1 MRFVRQVLFILILCS
16 ASTVAQEWSPLSF
29 TAAGG
34 VSLPTKPQAFADYW
48 SLGFNGGAGIGY
60 SVGRAW
66 TLTAGLEYNRFA
78 FDEEQFLRALGYE
91 DAGLHTEG
99 GAASILTLTGGIKYA
114 LIPRNDT
121 ESPYLIG
128 MLGYFRVSSSEITV
142 SDDQSSV
149 TFPGNS
155 ENALVLLFGAG
166 IDIPSSSNLN
176 LFLEGKIGI
185 AFTKTETTT
194 FVPFKVGVRLRL

>member
-1 MRFVRQVLFILILCS
+1 MRFLRHLVLGLIFCS
-16 ASTVAQEWSPLSF
+16 TVTVAQEWSPLSF

-48 SLGFNGGAGIGY
+48 ALGFNG
-60 SVGRAW
+60 SVGASYTVARAW
-66 TLTAGLEYNRFA
+66 TLMTSIDYNRFA
-78 FDEEQFLRALGYE
+78 FDEEQFLKALGYE

-114 LIPRNDT
+114 LMTRENS

-128 MLGYFRVSSSEITV
+128 TVGFFRVSTSEITV

-155 ENALVLLFGAG
+155 ENAFALLFGAG
-166 IDIPSSSNLN
+166 VDIPSGSNIN
-176 LFLEGKIGI
+176 FFLEGRFGIG
-185 AFTKTETTT
+185 FTKTESTT
-194 FVPFKVGVRLRL
+194 FVPVKVGVRLRL